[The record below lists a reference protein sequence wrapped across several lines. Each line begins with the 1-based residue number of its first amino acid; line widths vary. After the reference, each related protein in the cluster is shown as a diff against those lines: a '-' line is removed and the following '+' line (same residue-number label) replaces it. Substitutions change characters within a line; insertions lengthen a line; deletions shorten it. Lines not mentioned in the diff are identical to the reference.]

1 MHIVLLILKI
11 LGIILLVLFGLLL
24 LVLCTVLFVPVRYQI
39 SGSWKEEKWGRVRV
53 SWLLSAICVN
63 GSYEKEKGLQASLR
77 VLWLKLWSMGEEEQ
91 TEPPKESKTEAAAKS
106 RDKAE
111 TAKETKA
118 EKSKTEQQKTEQSTA
133 TGKQAQQ
140 DYYTVQRGDTLDKIS
155 LKLYGT
161 ANHVEA
167 ICKMNGLT
175 DGNLIYIGQKLLL
188 P

>member
-118 EKSKTEQQKTEQSTA
+118 EKSKTEQQKTEQPKAESKVQTETEHTA
-133 TGKQAQQ
+133 EPKTQTQSKAGPEK
-140 DYYTVQRGDTLDKIS
+140 
-155 LKLYGT
+155 T
-161 ANHVEA
+161 AE
-167 ICKMNGLT
+167 K
-175 DGNLIYIGQKLLL
+175 
-188 P
+188 

>member
-111 TAKETKA
+111 TAE
-118 EKSKTEQQKTEQSTA
+118 
-133 TGKQAQQ
+133 
-140 DYYTVQRGDTLDKIS
+140 I
-155 LKLYGT
+155 
-161 ANHVEA
+161 
-167 ICKMNGLT
+167 
-175 DGNLIYIGQKLLL
+175 
-188 P
+188 

>member
-106 RDKAE
+106 RDKGNKGRKVKDR
-111 TAKETKA
+111 TAKDR
-118 EKSKTEQQKTEQSTA
+118 TA
-133 TGKQAQQ
+133 KGGVK
-140 DYYTVQRGDTLDKIS
+140 G
-155 LKLYGT
+155 
-161 ANHVEA
+161 ANR
-167 ICKMNGLT
+167 
-175 DGNLIYIGQKLLL
+175 D
-188 P
+188 